1 MEISI
6 EDIEEGQVLSQPII
20 NNYGQMLLPSGA
32 TISLR
37 HINLLKT
44 WNIESIHVGDENHSD
59 EAAEEEF
66 GDEVLKHATKRLKG
80 RLNWIPEHELE
91 QELYNLGLKRACEI
105 IGKAQKR

>member
-1 MEISI
+1 MEVSI
-6 EDIEEGQVLSQPII
+6 EEIEEGLILSQPVI

-44 WNIESIHVGDENHSD
+44 WNIETINVRGENDS
-59 EAAEEEF
+59 ETVETAEF
-66 GDEVLKHATKRLKG
+66 GDDVLKHAKSRLKS
-80 RLNWIPEHELE
+80 RLNWIPENELE
-91 QELYNLGLKRACEI
+91 QELYNIGLKHACEV